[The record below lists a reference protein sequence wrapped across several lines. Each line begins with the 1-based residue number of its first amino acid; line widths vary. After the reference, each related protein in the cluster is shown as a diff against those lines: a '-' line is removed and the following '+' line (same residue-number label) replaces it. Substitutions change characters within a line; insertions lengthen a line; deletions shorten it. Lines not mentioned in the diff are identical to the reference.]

1 MTIFDYIKDIAVT
14 KKGNLPLNEYVPFL
28 VNRWISFMNPATCE
42 YVNDILNN
50 QALIE
55 DKELHYKMLL
65 CTFPKLKSLP
75 RLNYI
80 KKIKEDKQE
89 INVKIKILAQN
100 LEISER
106 EASAMLE

>member
-1 MTIFDYIKDIAVT
+1 VTIFDYIKDIAVT

-28 VNRWISFMNPATCE
+28 VNRWISFMNLTTCE
-42 YVNDILNN
+42 YVNNILNN
-50 QALIE
+50 KVLLE

-80 KKIKEDKQE
+80 KKVKEDKE
-89 INVKIKILAQN
+89 ITDARIKVLAQN

-106 EASAMLE
+106 EAVAMLE